1 MEEKDAL
8 CLRQKNMKEVRKN
21 QLKFF
26 VSDYELEQI
35 RDNAKACGKTVS
47 AYAREVLLNMTNI
60 NIDYK
65 AIVEHTEKLAA
76 IHYAIIQLVF
86 TIRKSG
92 NYAPKDLEYI
102 VAKMNTVLEMENEL
116 SQKHDDYVEISRRE
130 IRREARRI
138 VRERLEKQ
146 NKVK

>member
-26 VSDYELEQI
+26 VSDYELDQI
-35 RDNAKACGKTVS
+35 RDNAKACDKTVS

-60 NIDYK
+60 DIDYK

-116 SQKHDDYVEISRRE
+116 SQKHSEYVEISRRE

-146 NKVK
+146 AKTK